1 VATGLRQ
8 AAAHHVADAQNH
20 DVEPRPVGSEVIL
33 MRVSGTDEGRRDQYT
48 NNRNDINDEFRC
60 LEGNFGFVTT
70 PSGDASVA
78 WALIACPPESPLTS
92 PRDTPTPLGRYIR
105 AIGRGR

>member
-20 DVEPRPVGSEVIL
+20 DVEPRPVRSEVIL

-48 NNRNDINDEFRC
+48 NNHNDINDEFRC